1 MATNGSKYVANPLQS
16 TNENALIKTNRSIP
30 DADGANNECDSRGPN
45 EDKSITK
52 GERNLYEITN
62 AVINHAKDA
71 VRWESNEAN
80 NKKKSKQNDKER
92 KKERKK

>member
-92 KKERKK
+92 KKERNK